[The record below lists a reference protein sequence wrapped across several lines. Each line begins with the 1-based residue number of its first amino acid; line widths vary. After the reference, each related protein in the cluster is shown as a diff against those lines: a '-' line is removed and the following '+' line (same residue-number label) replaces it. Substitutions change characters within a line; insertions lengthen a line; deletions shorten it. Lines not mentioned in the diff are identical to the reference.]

1 MGEGTRDPS
10 VASRMLSTH
19 FFMQNESK
27 GTKQKGFFF
36 FKLIESLPS
45 MNEALVPFPL
55 PYKSRSRGT
64 HL

>member
-10 VASRMLSTH
+10 VASRMLSTY

-27 GTKQKGFFF
+27 GTKQKGIFL
-36 FKLIESLPS
+36 KLIESLPS